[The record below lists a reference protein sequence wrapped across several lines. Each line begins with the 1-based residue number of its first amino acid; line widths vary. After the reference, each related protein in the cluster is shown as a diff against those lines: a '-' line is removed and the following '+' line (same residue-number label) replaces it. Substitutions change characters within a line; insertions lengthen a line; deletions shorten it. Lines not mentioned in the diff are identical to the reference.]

1 MPAPPPAMLSR
12 DIDRDGFREMEVV
25 GLRVEVPSNAP
36 IVLLK
41 EAHGDRYLPIWI
53 GAVEATAIA
62 FAQQGMISLR
72 PLTHD
77 LFRDVLEAVDIRL
90 LSGRI
95 TSLVNGIFDGDLVL
109 SNGSIVRSRPSDTI
123 TLAMRTGAPVLVSD
137 EILAQAGCD
146 ISDITQAPQAGDPDR
161 DKMKPGRTD
170 EARSAPGRDPTG
182 LTMHEPRTAVM
193 IELELVGVRVEMP
206 SNTPI
211 LLLKEMQGNRY
222 LPIPIGRV
230 EATAIAFAQQGEV
243 PAAPLTHDLFRDVL
257 DAVNIRLLSIG
268 IIKLFETIFYADLV
282 LSNGS
287 NVSSR
292 TSDAVALAIRTG
304 AKIEVAAEILDDVG
318 VEPDED

>member
-1 MPAPPPAMLSR
+1 MGLGWGRVLCTCSANSGKIREIADVPAARATSRSSSGVTAAGPSTRGTLAYRDRGRSPGKASSLVAQAAVRYLNNSSATANRTRNRCQTLSPAMLSR
-12 DIDRDGFREMEVV
+12 DIDRDGFRETEVA
-25 GLRVEVPSNAP
+25 GLRFEVPSDAP

-193 IELELVGVRVEMP
+193 IELELVGSGSRCRQ
-206 SNTPI
+206 I
-211 LLLKEMQGNRY
+211 RRY
-222 LPIPIGRV
+222 
-230 EATAIAFAQQGEV
+230 
-243 PAAPLTHDLFRDVL
+243 
-257 DAVNIRLLSIG
+257 SC
-268 IIKLFETIFYADLV
+268 
-282 LSNGS
+282 
-287 NVSSR
+287 
-292 TSDAVALAIRTG
+292 
-304 AKIEVAAEILDDVG
+304 
-318 VEPDED
+318 

>member
-25 GLRVEVPSNAP
+25 GVRVEVPSNAP

-41 EAHGDRYLPIWI
+41 EAHGGRYLPIWI

-77 LFRDVLEAVDIRL
+77 LFRDVLEAVGIRL

-95 TSLVNGIFDGDLVL
+95 TPLVDGIFDGDLVL

-123 TLAMRTGAPVLVSD
+123 ALAMRTGAPVLVSD
-137 EILAQAGCD
+137 EILAQVGRD
-146 ISDITQAPQAGDPDR
+146 LQDLLAPQAGDPDR
-161 DKMKPGRTD
+161 DKMQPGRTD
-170 EARSAPGRDPTG
+170 EARSAPGRDPAA

-193 IELELVGVRVEMP
+193 TELVLVGVRVEMP
-206 SNTPI
+206 TNRPI
-211 LLLKEMQGNRY
+211 LLLKEAHGGRY
-222 LPIPIGRV
+222 LPIPIGTA
-230 EATAIAFAQQGEV
+230 EATAIAFAQQGQV
-243 PAAPLTHDLFRDVL
+243 PRAPLTHDLFRDVL
-257 DAVNIRLLSIG
+257 DAVNIRLLSVG
-268 IIKLFETIFYADLV
+268 IVKLFEEIFYADLV

-292 TSDAVALAIRTG
+292 PSDAVALAIRTG
-304 AKIEVAAEILDDVG
+304 AKIEVAAEILDHAG